1 MALMTIVVSHNQN
14 ILYIFLESYAKVKCA
29 VVAIFIQD
37 NIMAIC
43 LQCGFDLDRS
53 FEKLFYKCSYMV
65 LNLNLCPV
73 LSTLFD
79 L

>member
-37 NIMAIC
+37 NIMA
-43 LQCGFDLDRS
+43 LYETRHES
-53 FEKLFYKCSYMV
+53 PLF
-65 LNLNLCPV
+65 LV
-73 LSTLFD
+73 LS
-79 L
+79 

>member
-1 MALMTIVVSHNQN
+1 MTTITGGNPIVVSHNQN
-14 ILYIFLESYAKVKCA
+14 ILYIFLESYAKVNCA

-53 FEKLFYKCSYMV
+53 FEKLFPSQVVIQDDYHHRW
-65 LNLNLCPV
+65 
-73 LSTLFD
+73 
-79 L
+79 